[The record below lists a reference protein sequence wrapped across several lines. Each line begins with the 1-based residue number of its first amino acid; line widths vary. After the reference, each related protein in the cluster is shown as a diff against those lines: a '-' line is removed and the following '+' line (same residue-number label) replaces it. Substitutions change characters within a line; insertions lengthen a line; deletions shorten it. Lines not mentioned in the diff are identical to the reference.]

1 MMEWIFG
8 FALLAVSFAALGL
21 GALIWLSVL
30 EEWRNR
36 NMR

>member
-1 MMEWIFG
+1 MEWLFG
-8 FALLAVSFAALGL
+8 VALLAVSFAALGL

-36 NMR
+36 KKK

>member
-1 MMEWIFG
+1 MEWLFG
-8 FALLAVSFAALGL
+8 VALLAVSFAALGL

-30 EEWRNR
+30 EKWRKR

>member
-1 MMEWIFG
+1 MEWIFG

-30 EEWRNR
+30 EKWRNR
-36 NMR
+36 NRR